1 MDARDALLSAFD
13 RIYVINLPA
22 RADRRRETEAELR
35 RLGLDFSHP
44 KVTLFRAISFD
55 EADDWPSKG
64 ARGCFA
70 SHLAVL
76 RAHLARGD
84 ERALVLEDDV
94 AFAPG
99 LPARLPAEA
108 EALRGDWDMI
118 YATHSFPGS
127 GALVSLPPGREV
139 VQLHMIGVSRRLAER
154 AIPYFEAIAARPP
167 GHPDGGLMHVD
178 GAYSWL
184 RAACPDID
192 ARGTTRAYAV
202 QRPSASD
209 IAPGKWFH
217 RVPFWK
223 LASRAARRL
232 RDG

>member
-1 MDARDALLSAFD
+1 MDARAALLSVFD
-13 RIYVINLPA
+13 RIYVINLPS
-22 RADRRRETEAELR
+22 RKDRRRETEAELR
-35 RLGLDFSHP
+35 HLGLDFAHP
-44 KVTLFRAISFD
+44 KVTLFPAISFD
-55 EADDWPSKG
+55 EAGDWPSKG

-76 RAHLARGD
+76 RAHLASGD

-94 AFAPG
+94 AFTPG
-99 LPARLPAEA
+99 LPARLRTEA
-108 EALRGDWDMI
+108 EVLRGDWDMI
-118 YATHSFPGS
+118 YATHSFPGE
-127 GALVSLPPGREV
+127 GALVRLPPDREV
-139 VQLHMIGVSRRLAER
+139 VQLHMIGVSRRLAEL
-154 AIPYFEAIAARPP
+154 AVPYLEAIASRPA

-184 RAACPDID
+184 RAAYPDID

-223 LASRAARRL
+223 LASAMARRL
-232 RDG
+232 RKG